1 MQCVLLN
8 MMPCVLPNRILKKCP
23 SEHFDQSIA
32 PISPKTQKRA
42 KIFFATPIYLYF
54 FLRVF
59 FSFFRMDGCL
69 DCWDIL
75 YQQRAPLLSV
85 KVSDEPLHTLK
96 VHEGGC
102 LVATGCDGGNV
113 ALLELAEG
121 LASAH
126 RNDKTSVTAVSCLLW
141 RMEE

>member
-1 MQCVLLN
+1 
-8 MMPCVLPNRILKKCP
+8 
-23 SEHFDQSIA
+23 
-32 PISPKTQKRA
+32 
-42 KIFFATPIYLYF
+42 
-54 FLRVF
+54 
-59 FSFFRMDGCL
+59 MDGCL

-126 RNDKTSVTAVSCLLW
+126 RNDKTSVTAVSCLHYEKKITKNIRPCKYTLLFSKFLPPK
-141 RMEE
+141 RRKTLRSY

>member
-1 MQCVLLN
+1 
-8 MMPCVLPNRILKKCP
+8 
-23 SEHFDQSIA
+23 
-32 PISPKTQKRA
+32 
-42 KIFFATPIYLYF
+42 
-54 FLRVF
+54 
-59 FSFFRMDGCL
+59 MDGCL

-126 RNDKTSVTAVSCLLW
+126 RNDKTSVTAVSCLQSHYIEVAQGCDVSPVDQDTIDCKYLAYFCP
-141 RMEE
+141 

>member
-1 MQCVLLN
+1 
-8 MMPCVLPNRILKKCP
+8 
-23 SEHFDQSIA
+23 
-32 PISPKTQKRA
+32 
-42 KIFFATPIYLYF
+42 
-54 FLRVF
+54 
-59 FSFFRMDGCL
+59 MDGCL

-126 RNDKTSVTAVSCLLW
+126 RNDKTSVTAVSCLDNTVQHPRFFKQLGH
-141 RMEE
+141 

>member
-1 MQCVLLN
+1 M
-8 MMPCVLPNRILKKCP
+8 ILVAK
-23 SEHFDQSIA
+23 
-32 PISPKTQKRA
+32 PIH
-42 KIFFATPIYLYF
+42 LYP
-54 FLRVF
+54 FLMLV
-59 FSFFRMDGCL
+59 SLFRMDGCL

-126 RNDKTSVTAVSCLLW
+126 RNDKTSVTAVSCLDNTVKHPRFFKQLGH
-141 RMEE
+141 

>member
-1 MQCVLLN
+1 
-8 MMPCVLPNRILKKCP
+8 
-23 SEHFDQSIA
+23 
-32 PISPKTQKRA
+32 
-42 KIFFATPIYLYF
+42 
-54 FLRVF
+54 
-59 FSFFRMDGCL
+59 MDGCL

-126 RNDKTSVTAVSCLLW
+126 RNDKTSVTAVSCLNAYLSALDF
-141 RMEE
+141 EISSLQT